1 MRIKEIDFIKS
12 FSMYLIVTGH
22 AGGGQ
27 WSMV

>member
-12 FSMYLIVTGH
+12 FSMYLIVIGH
-22 AGGGQ
+22 AGGQ